1 MARRPRLIALT
12 AATLIGLASLTG
24 CASLTEPWND
34 APIEKKYD
42 DPAEV
47 YSMPDGF
54 ANVATKCDHHG
65 NRIYTTRGADS
76 GGGKAVAVVPKD
88 PSCGTDGAR

>member
-1 MARRPRLIALT
+1 MSRTRVIALAT
-12 AATLIGLASLTG
+12 AALFAVPALTG
-24 CASLTEPWND
+24 CSSFTEPWND

-54 ANVATKCDHHG
+54 ANVATKCDRHG
-65 NRIYTTRGADS
+65 NRIYTTRGAES
-76 GGGKAVAVVPKD
+76 GGGKAVAVVPQD
-88 PSCGTDGAR
+88 RSCGTDGAR

>member
-1 MARRPRLIALT
+1 MSRRSRAIALT
-12 AATLIGLASLTG
+12 TAALLGMAALTS

-42 DPAEV
+42 DPAIV

-65 NRIYTTRGADS
+65 NRIYTTRGAES
-76 GGGKAVAVVPKD
+76 GGGKAVAVVPQD
-88 PSCGTDGAR
+88 PSCATDGAR